1 MPHRSAFMV
10 AQLKCVLRV
19 IRNPVLV
26 EVEVMYVVLPIDL
39 ELFAQTNVSY
49 ISLYRVLKFL
59 SLV

>member
-1 MPHRSAFMV
+1 MV